1 MKYYL
6 FNGSPRSNRNTAKML
21 ESAKKGIIDKFQ
33 ELRPD
38 EDCDVMLIDLFKLNY
53 KGCMSCFN
61 CKLIDGPFYGK
72 CPINDDLKDL
82 LEDVWDCDGL
92 IIGSPIYF
100 GELTGQTR
108 NLLERLIFPKLVY
121 GGESLSTN
129 RMPTALFLTMNVNEE
144 LFNQLYTPMLENTKV
159 MMNIAFKEPVV
170 LQAYNTVQFDD
181 YSKYEN
187 YAFDPD
193 EKHAY
198 EEENFPKT
206 LEEAYNIGCDIVEKS
221 LEK

>member
-1 MKYYL
+1 
-6 FNGSPRSNRNTAKML
+6 
-21 ESAKKGIIDKFQ
+21 
-33 ELRPD
+33 
-38 EDCDVMLIDLFKLNY
+38 
-53 KGCMSCFN
+53 
-61 CKLIDGPFYGK
+61 
-72 CPINDDLKDL
+72 
-82 LEDVWDCDGL
+82 
-92 IIGSPIYF
+92 
-100 GELTGQTR
+100 
-108 NLLERLIFPKLVY
+108 
-121 GGESLSTN
+121 
-129 RMPTALFLTMNVNEE
+129 MPTALFLTMNVNEE

>member
-6 FNGSPRSNRNTAKML
+6 INGSPRTNKNTAKML
-21 ESAKKGIIDKFQ
+21 ESAKKGIQDKFT
-33 ELRPD
+33 ELRQD
-38 EDCDVMLIDLFKLNY
+38 EECEIEYIDLFKLNF

-82 LEDVWDCDGL
+82 LGDIWDCDGL
-92 IIGSPIYF
+92 VIGSPIYF

-129 RMPTALFLTMNVNEE
+129 RMPTALFLTMNVKDD
-144 LFNQLYTPMLENTKV
+144 LFKELYTPMVENTKV
-159 MMNIAFKEPVV
+159 MMNIAFEEPVI
-170 LQAYNTVQFDD
+170 LPAYNTVQFDD
-181 YSKYEN
+181 YSRYEN

-193 EKHAY
+193 EKHSY
-198 EEENFPKT
+198 EEEDFHSDLMLT
-206 LEEAYNIGCDIVEKS
+206 DHS
-221 LEK
+221 

>member
-1 MKYYL
+1 
-6 FNGSPRSNRNTAKML
+6 ML
-21 ESAKKGIIDKFQ
+21 ESAKRGIVEKFN

-38 EDCDVMLIDLFKLNY
+38 EDCDVVYIDLFKLNY
-53 KGCMSCFN
+53 NGCRSCFN

-72 CPINDDLKDL
+72 CPVNDDLKDL
-82 LEDVWDCDGL
+82 LDDIWDCDGL

-100 GELTGQTR
+100 SDLTGQTR
-108 NLLERLIFPKLVY
+108 NLLERILFPKLVY
-121 GGESLSTN
+121 GGESLLPNKIPS
-129 RMPTALFLTMNVNEE
+129 ALFLTMNVKED
-144 LFNQLYTPMLENTKV
+144 LFNQIYSPMVESIKNI
-159 MMNIAFKEPVV
+159 MAIAFEEPFV
-170 LQAYNTVQFDD
+170 LSAYNTVQFDD

-206 LEEAYNIGCDIVEKS
+206 LEEAYEIGCNIVIKS
-221 LEK
+221 LE

>member
-6 FNGSPRSNRNTAKML
+6 FNGSPRSNRNTVKML
-21 ESAKKGIIDKFQ
+21 ESAKKGIIDKFK

-38 EDCDVMLIDLFKLNY
+38 EDCDVKLIDLFKLNY

-170 LQAYNTVQFDD
+170 LQAY
-181 YSKYEN
+181 
-187 YAFDPD
+187 
-193 EKHAY
+193 
-198 EEENFPKT
+198 
-206 LEEAYNIGCDIVEKS
+206 
-221 LEK
+221 